1 MKFVD
6 VNPFFYPHHGGI
18 ETRMHDTAR
27 LLAARGHDVTVL
39 TGRLPDTAEEEMT
52 EFGYRVVRLKSRF
65 INIYNPPFISSEST
79 TTDSARPWRR
89 STTSSASA
97 TT

>member
-39 TGRLPDTAEEEMT
+39 TGRNSDT
-52 EFGYRVVRLKSRF
+52 G
-65 INIYNPPFISSEST
+65 SSV
-79 TTDSARPWRR
+79 
-89 STTSSASA
+89 
-97 TT
+97 

>member
-52 EFGYRVVRLKSRF
+52 EFGYRVVRLESRF
-65 INIYNPPFISSEST
+65 INIYNPPFISSKGVLE
-79 TTDSARPWRR
+79 ALE
-89 STTSSASA
+89 
-97 TT
+97 